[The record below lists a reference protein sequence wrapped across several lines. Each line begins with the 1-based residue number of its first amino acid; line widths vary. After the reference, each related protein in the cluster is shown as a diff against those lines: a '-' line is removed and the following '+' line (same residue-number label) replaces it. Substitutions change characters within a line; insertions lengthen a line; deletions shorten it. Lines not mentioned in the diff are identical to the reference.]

1 MKILY
6 RIAAI
11 NEDTGQ
17 EIGSNQTYSLGS
29 LQEQFYKIEQAVNE
43 AQIDYEEE
51 ALLLDDNED
60 AGLEK

>member
-1 MKILY
+1 MKIIY
-6 RIAAI
+6 KITAI

-43 AQIDYEEE
+43 AQIDEEEE
-51 ALLLDDNED
+51 ALLLDDDED
-60 AGLEK
+60 AEKE